1 MGYVELL
8 EGVGT
13 SELIEE
19 EGFVGDVSGAQVEE
33 LEAVDVGR
41 VRGGREE
48 EKFDWGFLIVGD
60 ELL

>member
-1 MGYVELL
+1 MGDVELL
-8 EGVGT
+8 EGVET

-19 EGFVGDVSGAQVEE
+19 EGFVRDVRGAQVED

-48 EKFDWGFLIVGD
+48 EKFDWGFLIVED